1 MKQRLYF
8 TFNKVKRLIS
18 VNIKL
23 LSDKKLLESIVMLRD
38 YERYMK
44 NSHVLEY
51 KQILLNGG
59 YFVSACT
66 HASTGIAP
74 RDIWMINNIS
84 NALDEALVEKKK
96 RMNRRE
102 KII

>member
-1 MKQRLYF
+1 MSKQLYF
-8 TFNKVKRLIS
+8 TFNKVKRLIFTHAKS
-18 VNIKL
+18 
-23 LSDKKLLESIVMLRD
+23 LSNKKLLEYIVKLRD

-59 YFVSACT
+59 YFISACT
-66 HASTGIAP
+66 HALTGIAP
-74 RDIWMINNIS
+74 RDIWMIVNIP

-96 RMNRRE
+96 RMNRQV
-102 KII
+102 